1 MKFQS
6 FITCLF
12 ITFSM
17 ASMYGCAHLT
27 AFSAAQ
33 EWSENYALA
42 KGVQANDP
50 AMIDG
55 NVKTVGQS
63 QYVESSS
70 PDSVRGFSTLSES
83 VITLPEPKSIH
94 RVVIHS
100 TNLDAFDLWVTD
112 AQGRWEKIKEI
123 KSNKEP
129 VIDLRL
135 NRTVRTSGIRV
146 RVHRTSD
153 DAEMRRKN
161 VQAVGVYRVFSGKT
175 HALAQ
180 IAEVELY
187 GFVPK
192 RDAVDAPS
200 QKAKDGKEIDDLLK
214 F

>member
-6 FITCLF
+6 LIISLF
-12 ITFSM
+12 AVLTIVLLS
-17 ASMYGCAHLT
+17 GCAHLLDL
-27 AFSAAQ
+27 SAAQ

-50 AMIDG
+50 AIIDG

-70 PDSVRGFSTLSES
+70 PDSVRGSSTLSES

-100 TNLDAFDLWVTD
+100 TNLDAFDLWVAD
-112 AQGRWEKIKEI
+112 AQGRWEKIKEV

-129 VIDLRL
+129 VIALRL
-135 NRTVRTSGIRV
+135 NRTVRTAGIKIRV
-146 RVHRTSD
+146 RRTSD
-153 DAEMRRKN
+153 DSEMRRKN

-192 RDAVDAPS
+192 TDAVDAPP
-200 QKAKDGKEIDDLLK
+200 QKAKDEKEINDLLK